1 MFNKSN
7 IFYIKEDRSK
17 KPKEIFKITYDL
29 LKKKSIL
36 KKRKL
41 LMADFGCATGDFI
54 SYLKKKIDNEIY
66 GFDINK
72 SFVQVAKK
80 KVKDGKFIKL
90 DILKKNIRFKKNF
103 DITFSLGTS
112 PHFDSIEKYLT
123 SLIFY
128 TKNKGLIIIE
138 SIFNNYDLDVLV
150 KHKYS
155 NDQSNTWQS
164 DWNFFSKKTISKIL
178 KKNVR
183 VKSFY
188 FYDYKFTKTLKKK
201 KEPIRSWS
209 VNLNGKKQLMNGL
222 MFIQNHS
229 FLIIQIK

>member
-7 IFYIKEDRSK
+7 IFYIKEDRSN
-17 KPKEIFKITYDL
+17 KPKETFKVAYTL
-29 LKKKSIL
+29 LKKKKFL
-36 KKRKL
+36 TKEKL

-54 SYLKKKIDNEIY
+54 SYLKRKIDNEIY

-72 SFVQVAKK
+72 SFIQCAKK
-80 KVKDGKFIKL
+80 KVKDVKFIKL
-90 DILKKNIRFKKNF
+90 DILKNNKRFKKKFNV
-103 DITFSLGTS
+103 TFSLGTLNY
-112 PHFDSIEKYLT
+112 FVDIEKYLT

-128 TKNKGLIIIE
+128 TKNKGLIIIQA
-138 SIFNNYDLDVLV
+138 ILNNYDLDVLV

-188 FYDYKFTKTLKKK
+188 FNDFKFIKTLKKK
-201 KEPIRSWS
+201 KDPIRSWS
-209 VNLNGKKQLMNGL
+209 VNLNKKICLMNGL
-222 MFIQNHS
+222 MFIQTQF
-229 FLIIQIK
+229 FLIIQVK